1 MGKKR
6 VAEKKG
12 TVVNTKSRAE
22 EFKRTTKRQLTA
34 VVLHIRATQNNTQVT
49 LTDPEG
55 DVIFTSSSGALG
67 FRGAKKGTPFAA
79 AKVGEL
85 VGAKAKALNA
95 KTARVVVKGTGSGR
109 ESPIRAFMNTS
120 DASVTEICDATPIP
134 HGGNRPKKPR
144 RV

>member
-12 TVVNTKSRAE
+12 TVVNTKSQAE
-22 EFKRTTKRQLTA
+22 EFKRTTKRQLIA
-34 VVLHIRATQNNTQVT
+34 VRLYIQATQNNTMLT
-49 LTDPEG
+49 LTDTEG
-55 DVIFTSSSGALG
+55 NVVFASSSGALG

-95 KTARVVVKGTGSGR
+95 KTATVIVKGTGAGR
-109 ESPIRAFMNTS
+109 EAPIRAFMNTS
-120 DASVTEICDATPIP
+120 DASVTEISDATPIP
-134 HGGNRPKKPR
+134 HGGNRPRKPR

>member
-12 TVVNTKSRAE
+12 TVVNTKSQAE
-22 EFKRTTKRQLTA
+22 EFKRTTKRQLST
-34 VVLHIRATQNNTQVT
+34 VRLYIQATQNNTMLT
-49 LTDPEG
+49 LTDSEG
-55 DVIFTSSSGALG
+55 NAVFSSSSGALG

-95 KTARVVVKGTGSGR
+95 KTATVIVKGIGAGR
-109 ESPIRAFMNTS
+109 EAPIRAFMNTS

-134 HGGNRPKKPR
+134 HGGNRPRKPR

>member
-6 VAEKKG
+6 IVRKEG
-12 TVVNTKSRAE
+12 TVVNTKSQAE
-22 EFKRTTKRQLTA
+22 EFKRTTKRQLTS
-34 VVLHIRATQNNTQVT
+34 VRLYINATQNNTMLT
-49 LTDPEG
+49 LTDTDG
-55 DVIFTSSSGALG
+55 NAIFTSSSGALG
-67 FRGAKKGTPFAA
+67 FSGAKKGTPFAA

-95 KTARVVVKGTGSGR
+95 KTASVVVKGTGAGR
-109 ESPIRAFMNTS
+109 ESPIRAFMGTS
-120 DASVTEICDATPIP
+120 GASIIEISDATPIP

>member
-6 VAEKKG
+6 VAKKEG
-12 TVVNTKSRAE
+12 TVVDTSSKEEKFQKS
-22 EFKRTTKRQLTA
+22 TKRQLSK
-34 VVLHIRATQNNTQVT
+34 VRLYVNATYNNTQLT

-55 DVIFTSSSGALG
+55 NTVYSSSAGALG
-67 FRGAKKGTPFAA
+67 FSGAKKGTPFAA

-95 KTARVVVKGTGSGR
+95 KTATVIVKGTGAGR
-109 ESPIRAFMNTS
+109 ESPIRAFMGTS
-120 DASVTEICDATPIP
+120 GVSITEIRDETPIP
-134 HGGNRPKKPR
+134 HGGNRPPKPR

>member
-12 TVVNTKSRAE
+12 KVVNTQSQAE
-22 EFKRTTKRQLTA
+22 EFQRTTKRQLSA
-34 VVLHIRATQNNTQVT
+34 VRLYVKATQNNTQLT
-49 LTDPEG
+49 LTDTDG
-55 DVIFTSSSGALG
+55 DVIFTSSAGALG

-95 KTARVVVKGTGSGR
+95 QTAAVIVKGTGAGR
-109 ESPIRAFMNTS
+109 ESPIRAFMNS
-120 DASVTEICDATPIP
+120 SGVSITEISDATPIP
-134 HGGNRPKKPR
+134 HGGNRPPKPR

>member
-12 TVVNTKSRAE
+12 TVVNTKSQAE
-22 EFKRTTKRQLTA
+22 EFKRTTKRQLSA
-34 VVLHIRATQNNTQVT
+34 VRMYVNASQNNTILT
-49 LTDPEG
+49 LTDTDG
-55 DVIFTSSSGALG
+55 DVIFTSSAGALG

-79 AKVGEL
+79 AKAGEL

-95 KTARVVVKGTGSGR
+95 KTASVIVKGTGAGR
-109 ESPIRAFMNTS
+109 EAPIRAFMNTS
-120 DASVTEICDATPIP
+120 GVSITEISDATPIP
-134 HGGNRPKKPR
+134 HGGNRPPKPR

>member
-12 TVVNTKSRAE
+12 TVVNTKSQAE
-22 EFKRTTKRQLTA
+22 EFKRTTKKQLTA
-34 VVLHIRATQNNTQVT
+34 VILHVRATQNNTQLT
-49 LTDPEG
+49 LTDTDG
-55 DVIFTSSSGALG
+55 NVVFTSSAGALG

-79 AKVGEL
+79 AKAGEL

-95 KTARVVVKGTGSGR
+95 KTATVIVKGTGAGR
-109 ESPIRAFMNTS
+109 EAPIRAFMNTS
-120 DASVTEICDATPIP
+120 DASVTEISDATPIP

>member
-12 TVVNTKSRAE
+12 TVVNTSSQAE
-22 EFKRTTKRQLTA
+22 EFKRTTKRQLSA
-34 VVLHIRATQNNTQVT
+34 VKLYVNATQNNTLLT
-49 LTDPEG
+49 LTDPNG
-55 DVIFTSSSGALG
+55 NAVFSSSAGALG

-79 AKVGEL
+79 AKAGEL

-95 KTARVVVKGTGSGR
+95 KTAEVVVKGVGAGR
-109 ESPIRAFMNTS
+109 EAPIRAFMNESGVDITRIS
-120 DASVTEICDATPIP
+120 DKTPVP
-134 HGGNRPKKPR
+134 HGGNRPPKPR

>member
-6 VAEKKG
+6 VAKKEG
-12 TVVNTKSRAE
+12 TVVNTSSQAE

-34 VVLHIRATQNNTQVT
+34 VRLCIKATQNNTQVT
-49 LTDPEG
+49 LTDPNG
-55 DVIFTSSSGALG
+55 DVIFTSSAGALG

-95 KTARVVVKGTGSGR
+95 KTAEVVVKGTGAGR

-120 DASVTEICDATPIP
+120 GASITQISDETPIP
-134 HGGNRPKKPR
+134 HGGNRPPKPR

>member
-12 TVVNTKSRAE
+12 TVVNTKSQAE
-22 EFKRTTKRQLTA
+22 EFKRTTKRQLSA
-34 VVLHIRATQNNTQVT
+34 VRLYINATQNNTMLT

-55 DVIFTSSSGALG
+55 DVVFTSSAGALG

-95 KTARVVVKGTGSGR
+95 KTAAVYVKGTGAGR

-120 DASVTEICDATPIP
+120 DASVTEISDVTPIP
-134 HGGNRPKKPR
+134 HGGNRPRRPR